1 MSQDVQKYNT
11 ELPEFLVNRPRY
23 FVEHYKEK
31 LSLAEEI
38 EKCHIKPSDTEGVFE
53 EKSGSL
59 SKTWYQV
66 QFGDNDGTPPSCQ
79 YKA

>member
-1 MSQDVQKYNT
+1 M
-11 ELPEFLVNRPRY
+11 
-23 FVEHYKEK
+23 EHYKEK

-59 SKTWYQV
+59 SKAWY
-66 QFGDNDGTPPSCQ
+66 
-79 YKA
+79 